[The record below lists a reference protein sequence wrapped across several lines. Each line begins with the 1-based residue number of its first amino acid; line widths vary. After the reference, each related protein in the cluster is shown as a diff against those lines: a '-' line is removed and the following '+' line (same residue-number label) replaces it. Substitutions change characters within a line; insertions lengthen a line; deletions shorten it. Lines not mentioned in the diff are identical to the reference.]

1 MKKNKYYIYVIASSY
16 YQEIAK
22 RQITFASERL
32 RELFG
37 NKIVL
42 KVIDIEGSLEVPY
55 MVNFVL
61 SKVKKIDGIV
71 ALGCLLKGETNH
83 FETISKIVSEQ
94 LTILSIKYNKP
105 ITSGIVSANSKKQ
118 VLPRTNGGKKDRAI
132 EASIALHKLI
142 ISRENV

>member
-1 MKKNKYYIYVIASSY
+1 
-16 YQEIAK
+16 
-22 RQITFASERL
+22 
-32 RELFG
+32 
-37 NKIVL
+37 
-42 KVIDIEGSLEVPY
+42 

-105 ITSGIVSANSKKQ
+105 ITSGIVSANSKNKFYQ
-118 VLPRTNGGKKDRAI
+118 EQTAAKRIGL
-132 EASIALHKLI
+132 
-142 ISRENV
+142 